1 MKKLIDQSELDRKYD
16 RGKRFVIMH
25 DGKPVS
31 YSKNPFTASQMAD
44 RFRNRGYNIEELK
57 IVPIRDLM
65 DRVPTELK
73 DQSFLDE
80 VQMIVKLVNPI
91 TEDEME
97 EVKKVAVQNIMKKD
111 LEDMVCRMTEN
122 R

>member
-1 MKKLIDQSELDRKYD
+1 MIDQSELDRKYD

-44 RFRNRGYNIEELK
+44 RFRNRGYNIEELE
-57 IVPIRDLM
+57 IVPIRELM

-73 DQSFLDE
+73 DQRFFDE
-80 VQMIVKLVNPI
+80 VQRIVKMVKPI

-97 EVKKVAVQNIMKKD
+97 EVKKVAMQNVMRRD
-111 LEDMVCRMTEN
+111 LEDMVCRMTAN

>member
-44 RFRNRGYNIEELK
+44 RFRNRGSNIEELK

-80 VQMIVKLVNPI
+80 VQRIVKLVNPI

>member
-1 MKKLIDQSELDRKYD
+1 MIDQSELDRKYD
-16 RGKRFVIMH
+16 CGKRFVIMH

-73 DQSFLDE
+73 DQRFLDE
-80 VQMIVKLVNPI
+80 VQRIVKMVNPI

-97 EVKKVAVQNIMKKD
+97 EVKKIAVQNVMRRD
-111 LEDMVCRMTEN
+111 LEDMVCRAVME

>member
-73 DQSFLDE
+73 DRD
-80 VQMIVKLVNPI
+80 
-91 TEDEME
+91 
-97 EVKKVAVQNIMKKD
+97 
-111 LEDMVCRMTEN
+111 
-122 R
+122 

>member
-1 MKKLIDQSELDRKYD
+1 MIDQSELDRKYD

-80 VQMIVKLVNPI
+80 VQRIVKLVKPI

-97 EVKKVAVQNIMKKD
+97 EVKKVAMQNVMRRD
-111 LEDMVCRMTEN
+111 LEDMVCRMTAN

>member
-80 VQMIVKLVNPI
+80 VQRIVKLVNPI

-97 EVKKVAVQNIMKKD
+97 EVKKIAVQNVMRRD
-111 LEDMVCRMTEN
+111 LEDLVCRAVLE

>member
-73 DQSFLDE
+73 DQRFLDE
-80 VQMIVKLVNPI
+80 VQRIVKLVNPI

-97 EVKKVAVQNIMKKD
+97 EVKKIAVQNVMRRD
-111 LEDMVCRMTEN
+111 REDMVCRAVME

>member
-80 VQMIVKLVNPI
+80 VQRIVKLVNPI